1 MFYLPVFILI
11 LPACKFT
18 QLTQFVGWLIYMS
31 VVGILGIVRMLV
43 CAGAC
48 VCVCECVR
56 ACVRACVRVYVLRIV
71 SRDKILRFKILY
83 LLVFCF

>member
-48 VCVCECVR
+48 VCV
-56 ACVRACVRVYVLRIV
+56 LRIV
-71 SRDKILRFKILY
+71 SMDKTLPFKKTFIIIIIME
-83 LLVFCF
+83 